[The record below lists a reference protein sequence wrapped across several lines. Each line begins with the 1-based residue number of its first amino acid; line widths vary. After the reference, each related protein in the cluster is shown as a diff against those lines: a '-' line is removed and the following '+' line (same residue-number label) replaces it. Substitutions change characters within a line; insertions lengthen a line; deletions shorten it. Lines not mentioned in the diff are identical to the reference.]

1 MTLLDECIF
10 SLGNDAELVTDCRIL
25 KIINNT
31 IFTTEFGRLDWKKYR
46 FAHRIELNDIKYNK
60 YYIIWDDI
68 NMPILNCD
76 WLSIFNNI
84 DDVLA
89 VSFDTWMISEDI
101 KNIIEFYH
109 EGTIIAGSIV

>member
-31 IFTTEFGRLDWKKYR
+31 
-46 FAHRIELNDIKYNK
+46 
-60 YYIIWDDI
+60 WDDI
-68 NMPILNCD
+68 NMPILKCD